1 MPKYVH
7 QFVEDYDGLVGFGL
21 DRETNE
27 NTIICYLQMFSDD
40 ALMRLIVERLDDDEL
55 QMLFNTISRLLKQHL
70 SETEYHSY
78 FLKEA

>member
-1 MPKYVH
+1 MAKYAH
-7 QFVEDYDGLVGFGL
+7 RFVEDYEGLVGFGL

-40 ALMRLIVERLDDDEL
+40 ALMRLIIERLGDDEL

-70 SETEYHSY
+70 SETEYHTY
-78 FLKEA
+78 FLKDA